1 MASPDSWT
9 QKWRSDCLS
18 QDWWSV
24 KWYATE
30 NMCSINSINHTINK
44 SECYDLVL
52 TLHISQN
59 KPNRPW
65 GLVCRILAQTLW
77 AGLIHLVQLIQSRQT
92 TTDTFYNHSSD
103 FSHCFSLC
111 SHSPHPK
118 IMGQMHQPSPKSL
131 LTKWGRR
138 EWNERCQIKQIP
150 RRSKKFSKAI
160 KTEGQRLKN
169 TILNLSNWHSL
180 HNG

>member
-9 QKWRSDCLS
+9 QIWRSDCLS

-30 NMCSINSINHTINK
+30 NMCSINSINHSINK

-65 GLVCRILAQTLW
+65 GLVCRTLAQTLW

-92 TTDTFYNHSSD
+92 TTGTFYNHSWLQSLLQPLFT
-103 FSHCFSLC
+103 FSASKDNGSNAPAL
-111 SHSPHPK
+111 PK
-118 IMGQMHQPSPKSL
+118 ISAHKMGKEGMKRKMSDKA
-131 LTKWGRR
+131 
-138 EWNERCQIKQIP
+138 N
-150 RRSKKFSKAI
+150 SK
-160 KTEGQRLKN
+160 EE
-169 TILNLSNWHSL
+169 
-180 HNG
+180 